1 MYILLIDNYK
11 KIKFRKLF
19 NRVIIFIFI
28 MNKIVIFAAI
38 AIAIIG
44 IYYLIQGNI
53 QEKQDVINQLPLR
66 DNNSAN
72 GELLEP
78 LTLPELFDYVKDSV
92 VKISVNNIMGEGLGS
107 GFVYNEQGYI
117 ITNNHVV
124 DNAKRITVTFSDGMS
139 YEAELIG
146 KDPFTDLAV
155 IKVNADLS
163 NIKPLRLGNSSSLR
177 VGEQVAA
184 IGNPFGLSS
193 SMTSG
198 IISQLGRLLDVPNS
212 GGFVIPDVIQTD
224 AAINPGNSG
233 GPLLNMRGEVI
244 GVNTAI
250 ISRTGEFAGIGF
262 AIPSDTVKK
271 VVPVLIKEG
280 KYKHPWLGVS
290 GSDLT
295 PQLAKQMNIKDTK
308 GFLIMS
314 VVKGSP
320 AEKAGLRGGD
330 KEVTIDGKT
339 YLINGDIII
348 KIDNI
353 VVRGISDIL
362 VYLQREKSVGDEV
375 VLTIIRDGN
384 IIEKRA
390 ILLERPDVL
399 ESP

>member
-1 MYILLIDNYK
+1 MRILLIDNYK

-19 NRVIIFIFI
+19 NSVIRLIFI
-28 MNKIVIFAAI
+28 MNKIVIVASI

-44 IYYLIQGNI
+44 IYYLIQSDI
-53 QEKQDVINQLPLR
+53 QEKRDTINQLPLS
-66 DNNSAN
+66 NNNAS

-78 LTLPELFDYVKDSV
+78 LTLPELFDHVKNSV
-92 VKISVNNIMGEGLGS
+92 VKISINTNMGEGVGS
-107 GFVYNEQGYI
+107 GFVYSEQGYI

-124 DNAKRITVTFSDGMS
+124 DNAKMITVTFSDGMS
-139 YEAELIG
+139 YEADLIG
-146 KDPFTDLAV
+146 RDPFTDLAV
-155 IKVNADLS
+155 IKINADLS

-198 IISQLGRLLDVPNS
+198 IISQLGRLLDVPNG

-262 AIPSDTVKK
+262 AIPSNTVKK
-271 VVPVLIKEG
+271 VVPILINEG

-348 KIDNI
+348 KIDNV

-362 VYLQREKSVGDEV
+362 IYLQREKSVGDEV
-375 VLTIIRDGN
+375 VLTIIREGN

-390 ILLERPDVL
+390 ILLERPDIL

>member
-1 MYILLIDNYK
+1 
-11 KIKFRKLF
+11 
-19 NRVIIFIFI
+19 
-28 MNKIVIFAAI
+28 MNKIVIFAAV

-92 VKISVNNIMGEGLGS
+92 VKISVNSIMGEGLGS

-314 VVKGSP
+314 IVKGSP

-330 KEVTIDGKT
+330 KEVSIDGKT

-362 VYLQREKSVGDEV
+362 IYLQREKSVGDEV

>member
-1 MYILLIDNYK
+1 
-11 KIKFRKLF
+11 
-19 NRVIIFIFI
+19 
-28 MNKIVIFAAI
+28 
-38 AIAIIG
+38 
-44 IYYLIQGNI
+44 
-53 QEKQDVINQLPLR
+53 
-66 DNNSAN
+66 
-72 GELLEP
+72 
-78 LTLPELFDYVKDSV
+78 
-92 VKISVNNIMGEGLGS
+92 
-107 GFVYNEQGYI
+107 
-117 ITNNHVV
+117 
-124 DNAKRITVTFSDGMS
+124 
-139 YEAELIG
+139 
-146 KDPFTDLAV
+146 
-155 IKVNADLS
+155 
-163 NIKPLRLGNSSSLR
+163 
-177 VGEQVAA
+177 
-184 IGNPFGLSS
+184 
-193 SMTSG
+193 MTSG

-314 VVKGSP
+314 IVKGSP

-362 VYLQREKSVGDEV
+362 IYLQREKSVGDEV

>member
-1 MYILLIDNYK
+1 
-11 KIKFRKLF
+11 
-19 NRVIIFIFI
+19 
-28 MNKIVIFAAI
+28 MNKIVIVASI

-44 IYYLIQGNI
+44 IYYLIQSDI
-53 QEKQDVINQLPLR
+53 QEKRDTINQLPLS
-66 DNNSAN
+66 NNNAS

-78 LTLPELFDYVKDSV
+78 LTLPELFDYVKNSV
-92 VKISVNNIMGEGLGS
+92 VKISINTNMGEGVGS
-107 GFVYNEQGYI
+107 GFVYSEQGYI

-139 YEAELIG
+139 YEADLIG
-146 KDPFTDLAV
+146 RDPFTDLAV
-155 IKVNADLS
+155 IKINADLS

-198 IISQLGRLLDVPNS
+198 IISQLGRLLDVPNG

-262 AIPSDTVKK
+262 AIPSNTVKK
-271 VVPVLIKEG
+271 VVPILINEG

-348 KIDNI
+348 KIDNV

-362 VYLQREKSVGDEV
+362 IYLQREKSVGDEV
-375 VLTIIRDGN
+375 VLTIIREGN

-390 ILLERPDVL
+390 TLLERPDIL